1 MYLIVGSECSVEA
14 VTMTTITCITGP
26 QNLTGPEYPGECSIK
41 KLFNKI
47 FVESPLDVRRHSCSN
62 KKFGIEIHLIED
74 IRIFL
79 IQEYFQ

>member
-41 KLFNKI
+41 YCSIKFSWNHHWMFAGI
-47 FVESPLDVRRHSCSN
+47 VVRIKN
-62 KKFGIEIHLIED
+62 LE
-74 IRIFL
+74 
-79 IQEYFQ
+79 